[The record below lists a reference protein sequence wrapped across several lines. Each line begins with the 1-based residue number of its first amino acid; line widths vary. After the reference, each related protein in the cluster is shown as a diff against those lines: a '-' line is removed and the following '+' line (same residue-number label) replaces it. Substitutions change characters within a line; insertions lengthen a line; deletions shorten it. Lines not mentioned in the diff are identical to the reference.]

1 MKLLS
6 EPRAFLEGKEIV
18 SLSEDE
24 KRFVIFPIKQDAFW
38 DMYKKAVSA
47 FWTPEELDLSKDYDD
62 FMKLTDN
69 ERHFVENVLAFFAAS
84 DGIVNEN
91 LALRFMQEIK
101 APEVLAFYS
110 FQNAIETVHSETYSL
125 LIDTYIKD
133 DVEKDRLLN
142 AVETI
147 PCVGKK
153 ANWAMKWIDDKESS
167 FQKRLVAFAIIE
179 GIFFSGAFCAIYWL
193 KEKGLMHGLTFSN
206 ELISR
211 DESLHTEFAILLY
224 SHIVNK
230 LSEEEVH
237 SIVKEA
243 VEIEKEFITQA
254 LPCRLIGMNSELMT
268 QYIEFVA
275 DRLVVQLGY
284 NKIFNTSNPFQFM
297 DRIGMDLKAN
307 FFETRVSNYSKAELH
322 SADSKPLD
330 FDMNDD
336 DDF

>member
-1 MKLLS
+1 MNEPLLTENRS
-6 EPRAFLEGKEIV
+6 RH
-18 SLSEDE
+18 
-24 KRFVIFPIKQDAFW
+24 VIFPIQYDDVW
-38 DMYKKAVSA
+38 SMYKKHVSTY
-47 FWTPEELDLSKDYDD
+47 WTVEEID
-62 FMKLTDN
+62 FMKDMDDWLKLSDD
-69 ERHFVENVLAFFAAS
+69 ERHFIKNVLAFFAAS

-243 VEIEKEFITQA
+243 VEIEKEFIIDSIPCA
-254 LPCRLIGMNSELMT
+254 LLGMNNDLMRE
-268 QYIEFVA
+268 YIEFVA

-284 NKIFNTSNPFQFM
+284 SKIFNTSNPFQFM

-322 SADSKPLD
+322 SADSKPLV
-330 FDMNDD
+330 FDTNDED